1 MKFSILLIAVG
12 LTAMLFTGC
21 AGYQLGGV
29 KPGVYK
35 DIEKLHV
42 PTFKN
47 LTLEPRLSSLVTN
60 AVLAGLQSDG
70 TYKVSNRAD
79 ADAVLVGEIRQIV
92 KQQLRAVRTDT
103 LKSRELSLYLIVDFH
118 LEDPQTGARIGDRVA
133 QGAIEVPSEDKLGT
147 AEEVNER
154 EDPPPRRF
162 ASSGRNSRLSSPR
175 KSVEVSPPKA
185 PMKSSLL
192 FLSLFLTA
200 TLGLAQDQVPKSLL
214 IENARVAVIGD
225 SITEQK
231 VGQAVR

>member
-70 TYKVSNRAD
+70 TYKVSSRAD

-133 QGAIEVPSEDKLGT
+133 QCAIEVPSEDKLGT
-147 AEEVNER
+147 AEEVIGARQGRVVGVTIQFIDPAFQIGER
-154 EDPPPRRF
+154 N
-162 ASSGRNSRLSSPR
+162 ALSFVADDLADKR
-175 KSVEVSPPKA
+175 VSQ
-185 PMKSSLL
+185 
-192 FLSLFLTA
+192 
-200 TLGLAQDQVPKSLL
+200 LA
-214 IENARVAVIGD
+214 NGW
-225 SITEQK
+225 
-231 VGQAVR
+231 

>member
-47 LTLEPRLSSLVTN
+47 LTLEPRLSSLLTN
-60 AVLAGLQSDG
+60 AVLAELQSDG
-70 TYKVSNRAD
+70 TYKVSSRAD
-79 ADAVLVGEIRQIV
+79 ADAVLVGEIRQIE
-92 KQQLRAVRTDT
+92 KRQLRAVRTDT

-118 LEDPQTGARIGDRVA
+118 LEDPQTGAPIGDRVA

-147 AEEVNER
+147 AEEVIGARQGRVVGETIQFIDPAFQIGER
-154 EDPPPRRF
+154 N
-162 ASSGRNSRLSSPR
+162 ALSFVADDLAD
-175 KSVEVSPPKA
+175 KLVSQ
-185 PMKSSLL
+185 
-192 FLSLFLTA
+192 
-200 TLGLAQDQVPKSLL
+200 LA
-214 IENARVAVIGD
+214 NGW
-225 SITEQK
+225 
-231 VGQAVR
+231 

>member
-147 AEEVNER
+147 AEEVIGARQGRVVGETIQFIDPAFKIGER
-154 EDPPPRRF
+154 N
-162 ASSGRNSRLSSPR
+162 ALSFVADDLAD
-175 KSVEVSPPKA
+175 KLVSQ
-185 PMKSSLL
+185 
-192 FLSLFLTA
+192 
-200 TLGLAQDQVPKSLL
+200 LA
-214 IENARVAVIGD
+214 NGW
-225 SITEQK
+225 
-231 VGQAVR
+231 